1 MYTPQGGERVNQ
13 LSTPTSP
20 DALELLLKEYRVSWA
35 GLSSPLR
42 QVSRE
47 TVFSCR
53 HTPLTEIWPI
63 EEPSHVADA
72 CVFQNTPTEPLH
84 SSH

>member
-1 MYTPQGGERVNQ
+1 MYTPQGGERVNHV
-13 LSTPTSP
+13 STPTSP

-47 TVFSCR
+47 TAFSYR
-53 HTPLTEIWPI
+53 HTPLTEIWPQ
-63 EEPSHVADA
+63 EELSHAACA
-72 CVFQNTPTEPLH
+72 CVFQNTPT
-84 SSH
+84 